1 MWGMTFEVTS
11 IYYCALDW
19 GEGKNSTPHPRLDV
33 QLTLPCPVPLS
44 PVEEGQCWPPS
55 CPLSLSIKV
64 FGYYLDL
71 SWLWLSVRSKLEL

>member
-1 MWGMTFEVTS
+1 MTFEVAS

-19 GEGKNSTPHPRLDV
+19 GEGISTPHSRLDV
-33 QLTLPCPVPLS
+33 QLTLACPEPLN

-64 FGYYLDL
+64 FGTYLAH